1 MNEKTIEELLKQITK
16 KLTNIESEIETIN
29 AIGEEMG
36 YIQLINIAMALWR
49 KSLQDKK
56 IYTSEQLQSISIYN
70 VKNVKMQNAYDIYI
84 RSYCNRKS
92 MEIKQGIKNG

>member
-70 VKNVKMQNAYDIYI
+70 VKMQNAYDIYI

>member
-36 YIQLINIAMALWR
+36 HIQLINIAMALWR

-70 VKNVKMQNAYDIYI
+70 VKMQNAYDIYI